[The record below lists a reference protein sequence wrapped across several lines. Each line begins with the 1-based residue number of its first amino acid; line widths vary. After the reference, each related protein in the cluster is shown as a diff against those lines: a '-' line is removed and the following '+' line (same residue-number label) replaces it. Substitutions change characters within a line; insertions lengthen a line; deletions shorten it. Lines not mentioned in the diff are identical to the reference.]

1 MEHSNLD
8 IACACISLARNLS
21 GLREKWPPLLE
32 RVYDITFDNFMH
44 TYFHV
49 KTVFSQKNNSKKSDT
64 VIFKLKETSTSM
76 NKKETLKSIDIK
88 FGNKSAYKDN
98 SGINKNF
105 KLGELSNNKSGDEKT
120 AESHSKEKMSYTKK
134 VIKKKIYSEPKI
146 SKETDEKNND
156 QIYRLKRPLNI
167 NLGISRNDNLKE
179 VLKKEE
185 TNIIYKNIRE
195 KKSLINNYSQIHKKM
210 NVSELVGSTNN
221 NQAINNYY
229 NNSFINKN
237 EKSNHAKSR
246 DTSISAIKQN
256 SFEYKELQ
264 KCLKSEL
271 SANKYPN
278 SRLDHSSNGLDQKGF
293 NKSSII
299 EKVEQS
305 TTSNVSNFR
314 RGTCINLNGISILK
328 RLSNKKSL
336 NVEIK
341 NIYKVDANYK
351 KIKKL
356 NISISN
362 MHD

>member
-1 MEHSNLD
+1 M
-8 IACACISLARNLS
+8 
-21 GLREKWPPLLE
+21 
-32 RVYDITFDNFMH
+32 
-44 TYFHV
+44 
-49 KTVFSQKNNSKKSDT
+49 
-64 VIFKLKETSTSM
+64 
-76 NKKETLKSIDIK
+76 
-88 FGNKSAYKDN
+88 
-98 SGINKNF
+98 
-105 KLGELSNNKSGDEKT
+105 
-120 AESHSKEKMSYTKK
+120 SKEEHC
-134 VIKKKIYSEPKI
+134 IF
-146 SKETDEKNND
+146 
-156 QIYRLKRPLNI
+156 L
-167 NLGISRNDNLKE
+167 
-179 VLKKEE
+179 
-185 TNIIYKNIRE
+185 
-195 KKSLINNYSQIHKKM
+195 
-210 NVSELVGSTNN
+210 
-221 NQAINNYY
+221 
-229 NNSFINKN
+229 
-237 EKSNHAKSR
+237 SNHAKSR